1 MNRMGALGRSRLRD
15 RSSKPLPSEI
25 IGVTP
30 GVRLSLISDQP
41 GIVEF
46 RGSHRVV
53 VSLHIGPSV
62 AVDCRRGG
70 ERYCGTTIHGDLEI
84 IPPNLGGIWEI
95 KARDTALIIGLK
107 LRLLQDVVAESGG
120 DPNKL
125 QVTNRFQVRDPQI
138 EHIGWALKAE
148 MESGYPSGRLY
159 LDALATGLAAR
170 IVRNHSSLAR
180 ASRSTTT
187 AIPGGKL
194 KLVLGYIEDNL
205 ERDLGLSEIA
215 DLAGVSVS
223 HFKVLFRKS
232 VGLPPHQYVIRRR
245 VERAAMQL
253 REGKTPIGQ
262 IALANGFCHQSHLAM
277 HVRRVL
283 VVSPRQIRD
292 AC

>member
-1 MNRMGALGRSRLRD
+1 MGALGRSRLRD

-46 RGSHRVV
+46 RGSPRVV

-125 QVTNRFQVRDPQI
+125 QVTNRFQVHDPQI

-283 VVSPRQIRD
+283 GVSPRQIRD

>member
-1 MNRMGALGRSRLRD
+1 MGALGRSRLRD

-46 RGSHRVV
+46 RGSPRVV

-283 VVSPRQIRD
+283 GVSPRQIRD

>member
-1 MNRMGALGRSRLRD
+1 MGALGRSRLRD
-15 RSSKPLPSEI
+15 RSSEPLPSEI

-283 VVSPRQIRD
+283 GVSPRQIRD

>member
-1 MNRMGALGRSRLRD
+1 MGAFGRSYLRN
-15 RSSKPLPSEI
+15 RTSEPFPSEI

-30 GVRLSLISDQP
+30 SLRLSLISDQP

-46 RGSHRVV
+46 DGCRQVV
-53 VSLHIGPSV
+53 ISLHVGPSV

-70 ERYCGTTIHGDLEI
+70 ERHRGTTIHGDLEI
-84 IPPNLGGIWEI
+84 IPPNLGGLWEL
-95 KARDTALIIGLK
+95 KTQDTALVIGLK
-107 LRLLQDVVAESGG
+107 LRLLQHVVEETGE
-120 DPNKL
+120 DPSKL
-125 QVTNRFQVRDPQI
+125 QVRNRFQARDAQI

-148 MESGYPSGRLY
+148 METGYPSGRLY

-180 ASRSTTT
+180 ASRFSKT
-187 AIPGGKL
+187 AMPGCKL
-194 KLVLGYIEDNL
+194 KAVLGYIEEHL
-205 ERDLGLSEIA
+205 ERDLGLGEIA
-215 DLAGVSVS
+215 DIAGVSVS

-232 VGLPPHQYVIRRR
+232 LGMPPHQYVTRRR

-253 REGKTPIGQ
+253 REGKMSIGQ

-283 VVSPRQIRD
+283 GVSPREIRD

>member
-1 MNRMGALGRSRLRD
+1 MGALGRSRLRD

-283 VVSPRQIRD
+283 GVSPRQIRD

>member
-1 MNRMGALGRSRLRD
+1 ATSGAGND
-15 RSSKPLPSEI
+15 
-25 IGVTP
+25 
-30 GVRLSLISDQP
+30 
-41 GIVEF
+41 
-46 RGSHRVV
+46 
-53 VSLHIGPSV
+53 
-62 AVDCRRGG
+62 
-70 ERYCGTTIHGDLEI
+70 
-84 IPPNLGGIWEI
+84 GGIWEI

-283 VVSPRQIRD
+283 GVSPRQIRD